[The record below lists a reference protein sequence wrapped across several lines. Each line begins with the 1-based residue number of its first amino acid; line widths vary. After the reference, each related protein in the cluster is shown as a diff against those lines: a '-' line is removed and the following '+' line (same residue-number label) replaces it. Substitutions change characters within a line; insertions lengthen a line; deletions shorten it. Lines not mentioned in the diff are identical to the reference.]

1 MANKLAIL
9 VSGPRR
15 YVYDVVCSIDNE
27 LSDVDYAF
35 FIHIW
40 KIDIGNKKR
49 NVENTD
55 EEIALL
61 KAKPSVVY
69 FEEEAPLNKDEIIA
83 KYGEWTGCP
92 SPVYAIAGM
101 FYAINKLLNNV
112 DSTEF
117 SHVLRVRTD
126 NVFLDNRVVPPLQS
140 DNVVYTAS
148 NPLLDRALVCDHLM
162 FCDIPSF
169 MKIWG
174 FQNFDDFFNL
184 FNEANR
190 DPELYVAHQI
200 KRHRLTEHRFWK
212 RYYNYHIVYSPKKP
226 NDPKILN
233 SITTSSI
240 KSIFSYK
247 FTSVERFKLAWS
259 YFIRSRSL
267 IAGVIRRFVDL

>member
-1 MANKLAIL
+1 M
-9 VSGPRR
+9 
-15 YVYDVVCSIDNE
+15 CSIDNE

-126 NVFLDNRVVPPLQS
+126 NVFLDNRVVPPFNLITWCTLQ
-140 DNVVYTAS
+140 VTLFLTALS
-148 NPLLDRALVCDHLM
+148 FATISCFVTYRV
-162 FCDIPSF
+162 F

-212 RYYNYHIVYSPKKP
+212 RILQLSPLFTVPQKP

-233 SITTSSI
+233 SITTSSL
-240 KSIFSYK
+240 KSNFLFQI
-247 FTSVERFKLAWS
+247 
-259 YFIRSRSL
+259 
-267 IAGVIRRFVDL
+267 